1 MAWSPLAGGKLFANT
16 DERTTKTG
24 LALQKVGEE
33 LGGASVEQV
42 ALAWIMKHPAN
53 AMPVLGTGRPER
65 IRESAQA
72 ASLALSRDQ
81 WFEILAAS
89 AGQEVP

>member
-1 MAWSPLAGGKLFANT
+1 
-16 DERTTKTG
+16 
-24 LALQKVGEE
+24 
-33 LGGASVEQV
+33 VEQV

-65 IRESAQA
+65 IRESARA
-72 ASLALSRDQ
+72 ADLQLSRDQ

-89 AGQEVP
+89 PAGRYRSGSGFA